1 MTEFTGTENFEER
14 DWEQSIRD
22 ATDFFEARDLWLLR
36 REKQPGETDSEM
48 GMRMVAEIDRIHGS
62 WHSDDFQAAIDAN
75 RGNDVPTTFVFEGN
89 TYSAP
94 YDFPLDGQYLPSGD
108 DIDGADADSLLIE
121 SGENQQGDLA
131 ELGIEDGISFDD
143 FFQAADI
150 YNASLQ
156 PTYTQGERSGSAGG
170 TTQNN
175 SASEALSDPTYQRIV
190 NGWNQKLR
198 ASSEDL
204 SGLTPFCELYAIFD
218 DNDLI
223 YQEENS
229 RYTAIKNRLFDVK
242 FVGARENIKAPLPEG
257 ISENCKIAKIA
268 GENISQISPDS
279 INDRGNDQYDP
290 YSSFKGIPGISDLSV
305 SRGSGGGAQNVK
317 YDLTLTMPNPEI
329 INEKFEY
336 SKLML
341 MNSAFLLVYGWNI
354 KDSNFDVDYYP
365 PDIAKGANNIIP
377 IGSGLGGFWSSAV
390 ISLYNFQFD
399 FDTVGHL
406 VGKLQFLNS
415 AGIFLGSMQVEAVG
429 NTMFK
434 SLTEPSKSVLDRVNN
449 NQDFIWQNG
458 VPWSAIDGN
467 AELQA
472 MASDDASKA
481 SVVRSFFGN
490 DRALWNEATVK
501 HIGSAGFTSETAENL
516 RNRIFS
522 LRELGEDFL
531 INFRKKIINKLFE
544 RKRAGTLSTG
554 EEKTMEELK
563 ASSKITDLGKDRVF
577 LSFDWSEKQKKE
589 NGRTYKGS
597 DVIDQTIDVYYAGNI
612 KNAWN
617 DFFLLR
623 FEGMSNPRNQGNN
636 SNTIP
641 MLILDDEVAEDV
653 NVGSSYSDFSI
664 LSGVSSG
671 TGEADMD
678 VSFIEVDYAR
688 GELVP
693 KVFAEVMRSTPTAP
707 STDGYIKNMPPFGKK
722 LQGQTVDYFEQEG
735 NLNYRLLNGNNP
747 IIEANVVALIKNT
760 SVVSVPVPI
769 DNQDAAILSIEKR
782 SYSEIME
789 KSPQEVII
797 SFEFLNEV
805 PNIGGGVIPD
815 TIYKINFHNTS
826 VLTSL
831 ESMDGV
837 KTVNDVG
844 QPVNLVT
851 QLKKDWPNDPKLGI
865 EIGPGLEDYLFR
877 DHLSES
883 FNVNA
888 LSQGRFVQWKYAV
901 LKNGYV
907 VRQYKD
913 NPAKQTFTDIE
924 PPQLAVTNDGRP
936 GLSFLNDLLPSDIL
950 TAFGEPG
957 VTRNTSDADKA
968 LYGDVKTWE
977 QVVDEQREVFEA
989 DVTTMRLV
997 MENETK
1003 DADISEISAIQQA
1016 RDGINGAIKI
1026 LNNFNILA
1034 DLENAIAGAIQ
1045 GSNSLRRE
1053 EMGTA
1058 NEDEVSIQDGEG
1070 ETTHT
1075 IFRQPVY
1082 FFLGAV
1088 LESLRITTKN
1098 RVKFHYSKIPPRK
1111 VGEPFH
1117 ISIPESTGNSIEASY
1132 DSQIAYLTSE
1142 LAILHAGGI
1151 DNEEEVVRLIVDDSP
1166 PTSQEAAELKRRQGI
1181 WDGQLAAYIKSR
1193 GQDVA
1198 TLGYNDKGRHSNYL
1212 NSARRAEGRR
1222 FAQPGGVYNYYTSQ
1236 QGVSWISRPRSPNFK
1251 HTQNEGYAEHSHQ
1264 ANLDNWRTDS
1274 ENGINIR
1281 APWIY
1286 RIGDKDNYYGS
1297 EKWRSGGNYI
1307 GKGPATMY
1315 GWPVSFGP
1323 EHDGGPGFIDNYR
1336 GFMRLWRPEDL
1347 NAALTLELT
1356 PDLSFYYRDPK
1367 NNYPTNQS
1375 KISDST
1381 NNAGF
1386 PSFTTDSFGEGNLV
1400 TPAGEAGMDYIAN
1413 GDPGMPDYGLQ
1424 DAFTAADGGSMNGK
1438 FGSYDVKAVNNDNTP
1453 NIIRKLI
1460 EWLNWYPVSDAAAD
1474 INAVDYNQRYG
1485 YLGKNPHL
1493 QHTQATGSDN
1503 PNSIESYVDE
1513 ASQKTVSGQE
1523 AAAER
1528 GWYLINWVSGGGLDQ
1543 GRGAPVAFT
1552 ARNQLS
1558 LSVWVK
1564 GVVVDDFVFME
1575 GARPTELHP
1584 LPLQGETAGDTRL
1597 RYQKIAEL
1605 KNRLGDLQDLKKQA
1619 DVRTQFKN
1627 LPIRSTYE
1635 IPLYIDTVDQFL
1647 NSEPRAPLHNL
1658 LKKILGAA
1666 KETLPAVQLSM
1677 RPMPSDPSYI
1687 DIFPSAMNYDGVI
1700 QEVFTEIDVNQKTA
1714 FNGTAIGN
1722 DPYQTDIL
1730 SARKNI
1736 NYGGLVS
1743 SEKVIVCQ
1751 FGTGQSLVENFG
1763 LNSKI
1768 DPTAF
1773 SAFRLPAVVGG
1784 ANMNLTEIL
1793 RYTRNNNAPAFAS
1806 LLGDFGEII
1815 SRGLTTG
1822 LDGLKDLKIVS
1833 ESDGGL
1839 VVDEANLNNFLL
1851 SENVPAIS
1859 KAATGFIEDMMSQD
1873 VAVYNKI
1880 LIMQN
1885 QYFTGLEPNMEGFT
1899 GQSGNKNTRLPG
1911 SKFYGNVL
1919 STFLRTA
1926 NLTIHGTTGLSVF
1939 NLIYLKGLLSGV
1951 EGLYLIS
1958 SVNESI
1964 AASTFTT
1971 TLECK
1976 LIEYINNDSKTNP
1989 LAYRGDADLN
1999 RLGSII
2005 DQHANEEDI
2014 EFGVDYTI
2022 DQLDDFIQRSDR
2034 SLGFID

>member
-1 MTEFTGTENFEER
+1 MPDYSEQG
-14 DWEQSIRD
+14 WIQSIRD

-36 REKQPGETDSEM
+36 REKLPGETDSEM
-48 GMRMVAEIDRIHGS
+48 GFRMVAEIDSIHGS
-62 WHSDDFQAAIDAN
+62 FLPEDRQESIDAN
-75 RGNDVPTTFVFEGN
+75 QGNDVPTTFIEETDWSRIGDNMADHYV
-89 TYSAP
+89 
-94 YDFPLDGQYLPSGD
+94 PSGD
-108 DIDGADADSLLIE
+108 DIDGADADGLLRE
-121 SGENQQGDLA
+121 SGENQQVDLA
-131 ELGIEDGISFDD
+131 KLGIEDGISFDD
-143 FFQAADI
+143 FFQAADT
-150 YNASLQ
+150 YNASLL

-190 NGWNQKLR
+190 NGWNKKLR

-223 YQEENS
+223 YQEKSN
-229 RYTAIKNRLFDVK
+229 RYTAIKDRLYDVK

-257 ISENCKIAKIA
+257 ISVNCKISKIA
-268 GENISQISPDS
+268 GENKSQISPDS
-279 INDRGNDQYDP
+279 ILNRGDDQYDP
-290 YSSFKGIPGISDLSV
+290 YSSFKGVPGISDLSV

-341 MNSAFLLVYGWNI
+341 MNSAFLIVYGWNI

-365 PDIAKGANNIIP
+365 PDIVKGINNIVP

-415 AGIFLGSMQVEAVG
+415 TGIFLGSMQVEAVG

-434 SLTEPSKSVLDRVNN
+434 SLTEPAKTVLDRVNN

-458 VPWSAIDGN
+458 VPWSTIDGN

-490 DRALWNEATVK
+490 DRAGWNEATVK
-501 HIGSAGFTSETAENL
+501 HIGSANFTSDTAEDL
-516 RNRIFS
+516 RDRIFS
-522 LRELGEDFL
+522 LRDLGEDFL
-531 INFRKKIINKLFE
+531 INFRKYIINKLFE

-554 EEKTMEELK
+554 EEKTMEELAGGPNIK
-563 ASSKITDLGKDRVF
+563 DLGTDRVF
-577 LSFDWSEKQKKE
+577 LSLNWSSQQVIK
-589 NGRTYKGS
+589 NGRSYSGGDEEDK
-597 DVIDQTIDVYYAGNI
+597 IIDVYYAGNI

-617 DFFLLR
+617 NFFLVR
-623 FEGMSNPRNQGNN
+623 FEGMSNSNNQGDN
-636 SNTIP
+636 SNVIP
-641 MLILDDEVAEDV
+641 MTILEETPEDV

-693 KVFAEVMRSTPTAP
+693 KVFAEIMRSTPTAP
-707 STDGYIKNMPPFGKK
+707 STDGYIKNMPPFGKV
-722 LQGQTVDYFEQEG
+722 LQGKTVDEFGQEG
-735 NLNYRLLNGNNP
+735 NLNYRLFNGSNP
-747 IIEANVVALIKNT
+747 VIDSTVLELIKNT

-769 DNQDAAILSIEKR
+769 DNQDAAMLSIEKR

-805 PNIGGGVIPD
+805 PSIGGGVIPD

-837 KTVNDVG
+837 KTVNPQG
-844 QPVNLVT
+844 EEINLVT
-851 QLKKDWPNDPKLGI
+851 QLKNDPPNDPKLGI
-865 EIGPGLEDYLFR
+865 EIGAGLEGYLFR
-877 DHLSES
+877 DYLSES

-888 LSQGRFVQWKYAV
+888 IADGRFVQWKYAV

-913 NPAKQTFTDIE
+913 NPTKQTFTDIGV
-924 PPQLAVTNDGRP
+924 PQLAVTNDGRP

-957 VTRNTSDADKA
+957 VTENTDDDDIA

-977 QVVDEQREVFEA
+977 QVVDEQREVFQAE
-989 DVTTMRLV
+989 VTTMRLIL
-997 MENETK
+997 ENEDTNR
-1003 DADISEISAIQQA
+1003 DVSEQAAYANA
-1016 RDGINGAIKI
+1016 RDGIGAAIKV
-1026 LNNFNILA
+1026 LTNFNILA
-1034 DLENAIAGAIQ
+1034 DLGSAIASAIQ
-1045 GSNSLRRE
+1045 GSNALRRE

-1058 NEDEVSIQDGEG
+1058 NQDEVSIQDGEG

-1082 FFLGAV
+1082 FFLGSV
-1088 LESLRITTKN
+1088 LESLRITTNN
-1098 RVKFHYSKIPPRK
+1098 RVKFHYSKIPARK

-1142 LAILHAGGI
+1142 LAILHAGNI
-1151 DNEEEVVRLIVDDSP
+1151 DTEEKTVRLIVDDSP
-1166 PTSQEAAELKRRQGI
+1166 PTSQEAAELERRQGV
-1181 WDGQLAAYIKSR
+1181 WDERLALYIKSR

-1198 TLGYNDKGRHSNYL
+1198 SLGYNDRGRQSNTT
-1212 NSARRAEGRR
+1212 NSAGNDKKF
-1222 FAQPGGVYNYYTSQ
+1222 FAQNSGVYEFHTSQ
-1236 QGVSWISRPRSPNFK
+1236 EGESWRSRPRSPNFK
-1251 HTQNEGYAEHSHQ
+1251 YSNDDGYVEDSYQTDVDVEKNE
-1264 ANLDNWRTDS
+1264 
-1274 ENGINIR
+1274 INIR
-1281 APWIY
+1281 PPWIY

-1307 GKGPATMY
+1307 GKSPATNY

-1323 EHDGGPGFIDNYR
+1323 EFDNGPGFIDNYR

-1367 NNYPTNQS
+1367 GNWPMDNALATAN
-1375 KISDST
+1375 ST

-1400 TPAGEAGMDYIAN
+1400 TPAGEAGMDHIVN
-1413 GDPGMPDYGLQ
+1413 EKPGMPDYGLQ
-1424 DAFTAADGGSMNGK
+1424 DAFIADSGGAPYNDM
-1438 FGSYDVKAVNNDNTP
+1438 FGSYDVKAVNDDNTS

-1474 INAVDYNQRYG
+1474 IGASDYNRRYG
-1485 YLGKNPHL
+1485 FLGKSPHL
-1493 QHTQATGSDN
+1493 VHTQATGSDN

-1523 AAAER
+1523 AAAEH
-1528 GWYLINWVSGGGLDQ
+1528 GWYLINWESGGGLDQ
-1543 GRGAPVAFT
+1543 GAGGPVDYT
-1552 ARNQLS
+1552 ARNRLS

-1564 GVVVDDFVFME
+1564 GVVVDDFVYME
-1575 GARPTELHP
+1575 GARPTGLHP
-1584 LPLQGETAGDTRL
+1584 LPLQGETAADTRL
-1597 RYQKIAEL
+1597 RYQRIAEL
-1605 KNRLGDLQDLKKQA
+1605 KNRRKDLQDLKRQA
-1619 DVRTQFKN
+1619 DITTQFKN
-1627 LPIRSTYE
+1627 LPIKSTYE
-1635 IPLYIDTVDQFL
+1635 IPVYIDTVDQFL

-1700 QEVFTEIDVNQKTA
+1700 QEVFTEVDVNQKRSM
-1714 FNGTAIGN
+1714 GQAIDA

-1743 SEKVIVCQ
+1743 SEKVMVCQ

-1793 RYTRNNNAPAFAS
+1793 RYSRDKNAPAFAS
-1806 LLGDFGEII
+1806 LLGDFAAILNN
-1815 SRGLTTG
+1815 GLTKG
-1822 LDGLKDLKIVS
+1822 LDTLKDLKIVS
-1833 ESDGGL
+1833 ESADGL
-1839 VVDEANLNNFLL
+1839 VVNEENLNNFLL

-1859 KAATGFIEDMMSQD
+1859 KAATSFIEDMMSQD

-1880 LIMQN
+1880 LILQN
-1885 QYFTGLEPNMEGFT
+1885 QYFTGLDPNMEGFT
-1899 GQSGNKNTRLPG
+1899 GDSAENARLPG

-1926 NLTIHGTTGLSVF
+1926 NLTIHGTTGLNVF

-1976 LIEYINNDSKTNP
+1976 LIEYINNNSKTNP
-1989 LAYRGDADLN
+1989 LAYRGDSDLN
-1999 RLGSII
+1999 RLGSMI
-2005 DQHANEEDI
+2005 DKVAAEEDV
-2014 EFGVDYTI
+2014 EFGIDYNI
-2022 DQLDDFIQRSDR
+2022 EELDDFIQRTDR
-2034 SLGFID
+2034 ARGFIS